1 MSLVGTSLK
10 AKHSPFQSVQP
21 PWLPWKSLQQGG
33 QKKEADFE
41 VHPWL
46 HPPCR
51 RWNYGCCQFWAVP
64 LEDTQKKQK
73 SWELGGAVV
82 TIERSKNKIT
92 LIAEVLF
99 SKKYLKYLT
108 KKYLRKSNLCDW
120 LQEVANSKEELRI
133 ALLPAK
139 PGWRRGRWWL
149 KLIYLTH
156 FGRVLE

>member
-1 MSLVGTSLK
+1 M
-10 AKHSPFQSVQP
+10 
-21 PWLPWKSLQQGG
+21 
-33 QKKEADFE
+33 
-41 VHPWL
+41 
-46 HPPCR
+46 
-51 RWNYGCCQFWAVP
+51 
-64 LEDTQKKQK
+64 EDTQKKQK

-92 LIAEVLF
+92 LIAEALF

-139 PGWRRGRWWL
+139 PG
-149 KLIYLTH
+149 
-156 FGRVLE
+156 